1 MKIFVSDYDGTLNR
15 GGGVTA
21 TDLAALSAWQK
32 AGNLFG
38 IASGRDLRGLVNVWQ
53 KCLPLMPDFL
63 IGGNGTQLYKGL
75 EQRVLRFSADGK
87 HVPAITKL
95 ILERSGRIVHITA
108 EEGKYILAMDGKIP
122 ENTRDT
128 YFTRDNIPTPKEVY
142 SLNTYFD
149 TNEKAAAFCAE
160 CNTRF
165 PDFTAYQNTD
175 CGDIV
180 PKGTGKAEGIAAYL
194 DYMGLKPEMVIT
206 AGDSGNDLGMLRA
219 YTGCTLPNADDELK
233 AVLGEDNIYPDIA
246 SMLKRYL

>member
-15 GGGVTA
+15 GGGVTER
-21 TDLAALSAWQK
+21 DLAALDAWQK

-53 KCLPLMPDFL
+53 KCLPLTPDFL

-75 EQRVLRFSADGK
+75 EERVLRFPADGK
-87 HVPAITKL
+87 DVPAIVHL
-95 ILERSGRIVHITA
+95 ILKRGGRICHITA

-128 YFTRDNIPTPKEVY
+128 YFTLDNIPTPKEVY

-149 TNEKAAAFCAE
+149 TDKLAAAFCAE
-160 CNTRF
+160 CCTYF
-165 PDFTAYQNTD
+165 PAFTAYQNTD

-194 DYMGLKPEMVIT
+194 KHMKLEPEMIIT
-206 AGDSGNDLGMLRA
+206 AGDSGNDLGMLRT
-219 YTGCTLPNADDELK
+219 YTGCTLPNADEALK
-233 AVLGEDNIYPDIA
+233 IALGEENIYPDIA
-246 SMLKRYL
+246 AMIERYL

>member
-15 GGGVTA
+15 GGGVTEK
-21 TDLAALSAWQK
+21 DLLALEAWQK

-53 KCLPLMPDFL
+53 KCLPLKPDFFV
-63 IGGNGTQLYKGL
+63 GGNGTQIYEGL
-75 EQRVLRFSADGK
+75 EERILRFPANGK
-87 HVPAITKL
+87 YVPEITKL
-95 ILERSGRIVHITA
+95 ILQRGGKIVHITA

-128 YFTRDNIPTPKEVY
+128 YFTLDNIPTPKEIY
-142 SLNTYFD
+142 SMNTYFE
-149 TNEKAAAFCAE
+149 TNKLAAAFCAE

-165 PDFTAYQNTD
+165 PAFTAYQNTD

-194 DYMGLKPEMVIT
+194 NHTGLQPEMVIT

-219 YTGCTLPNADDELK
+219 YTGCTLENADEELK
-233 AVLGEDNIYPDIA
+233 TVLGKDHVYPDIA
-246 SMLKRYL
+246 SMLERYL